1 MSICSPFPNLNSA
14 ADVIESNNLQQMTFS
29 SKASC
34 KRSLVLLVTWNLI
47 IVSGPCNIYAK
58 ANYGIYFHS
67 WQPTILQDAESMQN
81 VTQDHKILH

>member
-14 ADVIESNNLQQMTFS
+14 ADAIESNNLQQMTFS

-58 ANYGIYFHS
+58 ANYGIYFWIVGAS
-67 WQPTILQDAESMQN
+67 KRFDSELQKAVN
-81 VTQDHKILH
+81 LYFF